1 MSVFITNPN
10 HILNL
15 PSFNFLE
22 HFESYSNLRSKSV
35 QENLYLSKKSNY
47 IYENLNKSENKNE
60 FEKYLNINLFNKI
73 NELELTK
80 KSYNDSNLSDFNYNL
95 SFNNWYNQ
103 SIIQKEN
110 KNELFKSH
118 ERKNQTKFLNKKRD
132 IFEVKHRNHFS
143 VFTPSD
149 KNNDLRK
156 LINVTINEPKNG
168 KIEMYTSKNLNK
180 SENKNE
186 FEKYLNINLSNKINE
201 LELTKKS
208 YNDSN
213 LSDFNYNLSFNNWYN
228 QSIIQK
234 ENKNELFKSHERK
247 NQTKF
252 LNKKRDIF
260 EVKHRNHFSAFTPS
274 DNNNDLRKLINV
286 TINESKNG
294 KIEMCISTKESEDS
308 EDPEKQ
314 DRKKKNKR
322 KYDVDNIRK
331 KVKTR
336 FLKSLKI
343 YSNQKLKE
351 IKSTKLFGNLPQI
364 FVNNPNKEYNR
375 PILYNKYEEI
385 LSKSF
390 DDNNN
395 EENSN
400 LKKTEH
406 NKSVLKYLKKKKKI
420 NNLKFLNMTYFE
432 LFNEY
437 FKSKEFENEIAGLI
451 KEKEKLQYIKKYIIT
466 ASNFINFVLN

>member
-60 FEKYLNINLFNKI
+60 FEKYLNINLF
-73 NELELTK
+73 
-80 KSYNDSNLSDFNYNL
+80 
-95 SFNNWYNQ
+95 
-103 SIIQKEN
+103 
-110 KNELFKSH
+110 
-118 ERKNQTKFLNKKRD
+118 
-132 IFEVKHRNHFS
+132 
-143 VFTPSD
+143 
-149 KNNDLRK
+149 
-156 LINVTINEPKNG
+156 
-168 KIEMYTSKNLNK
+168 
-180 SENKNE
+180 
-186 FEKYLNINLSNKINE
+186 NKINE

-406 NKSVLKYLKKKKKI
+406 NKSVLKYLKKKKK
-420 NNLKFLNMTYFE
+420 
-432 LFNEY
+432 
-437 FKSKEFENEIAGLI
+437 
-451 KEKEKLQYIKKYIIT
+451 
-466 ASNFINFVLN
+466 